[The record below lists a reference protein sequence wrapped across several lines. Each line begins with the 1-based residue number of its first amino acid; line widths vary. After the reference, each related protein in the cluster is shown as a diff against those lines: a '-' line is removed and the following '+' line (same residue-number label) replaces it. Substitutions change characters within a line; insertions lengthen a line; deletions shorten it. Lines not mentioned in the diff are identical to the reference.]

1 MGKIKEFFS
10 LNGSFISF
18 MEKLLWVLII
28 NLIFIV
34 CSLPI
39 VTVGAAAKGMY
50 AVMFKLVEER
60 KLDLISTYFS
70 AFIKNIF
77 TSIALTVT
85 SLVLLVVSV
94 FNILYFFWMD
104 TAIGYVLMTASI
116 IIFLGILC
124 IILCMMPILAL
135 NDGKYKE
142 TIVAT
147 LDFIKTYPVAAI
159 SILLVTIGFMVVT
172 LLIMSIQILY
182 IFAYLLFIM
191 TGLCALVITYIVHS
205 KLILPEMEEEE

>member
-1 MGKIKEFFS
+1 MDKIKDFFS
-10 LNGSFISF
+10 LNGSFLSF
-18 MEKLLWVLII
+18 MEKLLWVFII

-34 CSLPI
+34 CSLPVI
-39 VTVGAAAKGMY
+39 TIGAAAKGMY
-50 AVMFKLVEER
+50 AVMFRLIEER
-60 KLDLISTYFS
+60 KLDLMATYFS
-70 AFIKNIF
+70 AFIKNLL

-85 SLVLLVVSV
+85 SIIVLVVSV

-104 TAIGYVLMTASI
+104 STVGYVLMGISI
-116 IIFLGILC
+116 VIFLCLLC

-142 TIVAT
+142 TMVST
-147 LDFIKTYPVAAI
+147 LDFVKTYPMAAA
-159 SILLVTIGFMVVT
+159 SILLVTLGFVLVS
-172 LLIMSIQILY
+172 LLIMSIPILY

-191 TGLCALVITYIVHS
+191 IGLCALVITYIVHS